1 VGFEEMTFEA
11 IYAAAVDVAEKL
23 AAQGEQMSPDKTI
36 CVICSAS
43 GRIYY
48 GRSHLDQSSGSP
60 VEIHAE
66 IDAVQHL
73 QGMGESQIDTL
84 ILINSYN
91 RLAMLPCNNCIG
103 FLTGMNPANSAA
115 MVAMPDRLIPFSE
128 IAMYAGGGMAPGGGF
143 TSMNMNS
150 LTMNSMNMKTISAK
164 GSLLK
169 DRVGAIMDGVDDDDD
184 DEEVEELI
192 EEAKTKKKK
201 FFGLFG

>member
-48 GRSHLDQSSGSP
+48 GRSRLDQSSGSP

-66 IDAVQHL
+66 IDAMQNMK
-73 QGMGESQIDTL
+73 GMGESQIESL
-84 ILINSYN
+84 ILIDSYN

-103 FLTGMNPANSAA
+103 FLIGMNPANNAA
-115 MVAMPDRLIPFSE
+115 AVAMPDRFIPFSE
-128 IAMYAGGGMAPGGGF
+128 IAMYGGGMVPGGGF
-143 TSMNMNS
+143 SSTNMNS
-150 LTMNSMNMKTISAK
+150 MSNSKTISAK

-169 DRVGAIMDGVDDDDD
+169 DRVGAIMSGVDEDDED
-184 DEEVEELI
+184 DEEIEELI
-192 EEAKTKKKK
+192 EGAKPKKKK